1 MTAATA
7 MFALPI
13 VTLAFF
19 MAFAAADLR
28 ATMVAIK
35 SDDRSL

>member
-1 MTAATA
+1 MSAAIA

-13 VTLAFF
+13 VTFAFF
-19 MAFAAADLR
+19 LAFAAADLR

-35 SDDRSL
+35 SEDRTS